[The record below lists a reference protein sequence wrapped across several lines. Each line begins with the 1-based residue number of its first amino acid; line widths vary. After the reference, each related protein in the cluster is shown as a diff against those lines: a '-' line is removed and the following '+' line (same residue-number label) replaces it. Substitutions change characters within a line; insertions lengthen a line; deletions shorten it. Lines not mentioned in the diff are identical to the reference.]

1 MKNEARDAVAN
12 LRELVDRA
20 VLLFGMDVN
29 ERAGSLVY
37 LKNMVLKRTPMQN
50 AEDFHA
56 IIGIIDKI
64 EKQVDVLEAIDDNDL
79 MEHVFN
85 DLKEISHHEC

>member
-1 MKNEARDAVAN
+1 M
-12 LRELVDRA
+12 DRA

-29 ERAGSLVY
+29 ERAGSMVY
-37 LKNMVLKRTPMQN
+37 LKNMVMKRTPMQN
-50 AEDFHA
+50 AEDFHH